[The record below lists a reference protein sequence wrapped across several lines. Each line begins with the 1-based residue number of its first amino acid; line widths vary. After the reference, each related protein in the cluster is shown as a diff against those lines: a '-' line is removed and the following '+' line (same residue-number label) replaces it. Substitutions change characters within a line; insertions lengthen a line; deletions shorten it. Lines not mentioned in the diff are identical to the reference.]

1 MGQTAC
7 KNGICQVW
15 EKASDASRN
24 SAIVFIKPHAVNIPV
39 HDLVQNTLKK
49 RGVSI
54 VSSGRIDA
62 ETIDRK
68 GLIDIHYGAIAA
80 RALKIR
86 PCDLVVQP
94 GPKADFE
101 KLFGIPWES
110 ALAQQLVFNARDA
123 ARKLGI
129 EPLKLSEECGKTKRG
144 VDQLKFGG
152 GFYVA
157 KVRGI
162 YVVNGFYE
170 GMRAKFT
177 APGTCIQ
184 YFEVEWDPASL
195 PWDKFRGEVIG
206 ATNPK
211 EAAAGS
217 MRNTIFQQWEA
228 LGLREQP
235 DTGDNAVHASAS
247 PFEGLAEKANW
258 LSAEVSED
266 PLGKALSAAG
276 LGQGMIKEWMQDPA
290 VFFEGKR
297 QSLFDL
303 LEDLDSEACVGKARD
318 IRAQQTNSAI
328 VFVKPHA
335 VNQSVQDLV
344 RKKLEDCGI
353 SIVHSG
359 RIDAGTIDEKGLID
373 THYGAIAA
381 RALRMLPTDL
391 VVQAGPKAD
400 FKRLFGVS
408 WDAAVE
414 RGLVCNARDAAAK
427 LGMTPLQLS
436 EECSKTRRGVD
447 QLKFGGGFYVA
458 RLRLDQLRRGGGGGH
473 VAKEGSTRS
482 TRSYEEG
489 HYVFVV
495 NGFYEGM
502 RAKFT
507 APGSCIQFYQVEWDS
522 SVLPWEKFRGEVVG
536 ATNPREAAEG
546 SIRNTIFKQ
555 WKSLGLAAEPDT
567 GDNAVHASAGAFEG
581 LAERANWL
589 AADVA
594 GDPFGEALIR
604 AGIPADTIGA
614 WMGDP
619 AVLFDGR
626 RQSLFDLLEDLDSG
640 PCLQRATAVVEQQKM
655 PDGSSKIAPLEQ
667 GA

>member
-1 MGQTAC
+1 MGQNAC
-7 KNGICQVW
+7 KQGLCQVW
-15 EKASDASRN
+15 ENGSGAPKN
-24 SAIVFIKPHAVNIPV
+24 SAIVFIKPHAVNTAV
-39 HDLVQNTLKK
+39 QDLVQTTLKK
-49 RGVSI
+49 RGLRI
-54 VSSGRIDA
+54 LSSGRIDA
-62 ETIDRK
+62 ETIDQK

-80 RALKIR
+80 RALKIK

-101 KLFGIPWES
+101 KLFGIKWES
-110 ALAQQLVFNARDA
+110 ALAKELVFNAKDA
-123 ARKLGI
+123 ASKLGI
-129 EPLKLSEECGKTKRG
+129 QPLELSEECGKTKRG

-157 KVRGI
+157 KMRGI

-195 PWDKFRGEVIG
+195 PWEKFRGEVVG

-217 MRNTIFQQWEA
+217 MRNTIFQQWKE
-228 LGLREQP
+228 LGLSAEP

-258 LSAEVSED
+258 LSRDVSED
-266 PLGKALSAAG
+266 PLGRALSAAG
-276 LGQGMIKEWMQDPA
+276 LGQGTIEKWMQDPA
-290 VFFEGKR
+290 VFFEGKK

-303 LEDLDSEACVGKARD
+303 LEDLDSEACVEKARD
-318 IRAQQTNSAI
+318 ISAQQTNSAI
-328 VFVKPHA
+328 VFIKPHA
-335 VNQSVQDLV
+335 VSQAVQDLV
-344 RKKLEDCGI
+344 QKQLEERGI

-359 RIDAGTIDEKGLID
+359 RIDAETIDEKGLID

-381 RALRMLPTDL
+381 RAMKVLPSDL

-400 FKRLFGVS
+400 FKKLFGLS
-408 WDAAVE
+408 WDSALE
-414 RGLVCNARDAAAK
+414 KGLVYNARDAAVK
-427 LGMTPLQLS
+427 LEKTPLQLS
-436 EECSKTRRGVD
+436 EACDKTKRGVD

-458 RLRLDQLRRGGGGGH
+458 RLRRGH
-473 VAKEGSTRS
+473 FMAKEDT
-482 TRSYEEG
+482 
-489 HYVFVV
+489 FVV

-507 APGSCIQFYQVEWDS
+507 APGGCIQFYQVEWDS
-522 SVLPWEKFRGEVVG
+522 SALPWEKFRGEVIG
-536 ATNPREAAEG
+536 ATNPKEAAEG
-546 SIRNTIFKQ
+546 SLRNTIFKQ
-555 WKSLGLAAEPDT
+555 WKALGLTKEPDT

-589 AADVA
+589 AADVSR
-594 GDPFGEALIR
+594 DPFGEALVR
-604 AGIPADTIGA
+604 AGIPADTIAA

-619 AVLFDGR
+619 AVLFDGKK
-626 RQSLFDLLEDLDSG
+626 QSLFDLLEDLDSST
-640 PCLQRATAVVEQQKM
+640 CMQKAAAIVEQQKA
-655 PDGSSKIAPLEQ
+655 PGDSGESAPLEQ